1 MVNIFLRIGFFMSI
15 LSSFVCFYYILGF
28 PHSVDGITSL
38 NMINVFGNFSQKIL
52 LFTTFCAVAADI
64 LIKKK

>member
-1 MVNIFLRIGFFMSI
+1 MVNIFLRIGFFVSI
-15 LSSFVCFYYILGF
+15 LSSLVCFYYILGF
-28 PHSVDGITSL
+28 PHSGDGIESL
-38 NMINVFGNFSQKIL
+38 NMINAFGNLSQKIL